1 MKPRTVRKQP
11 PYVAFRAF
19 TDALDHLQLM
29 GVKGPLNRES
39 CGAVGRETWYQLRS
53 TLRLLHLIND
63 QDMPTADLFSLL
75 NDRKGMLST
84 LLSQYY
90 PELFAVDLS
99 KFTVSRFN
107 SVLRGYWA
115 KGDTLDRARRFFLS
129 AARETEIRL
138 SPELLNAGKSRRKS
152 KPQVGPDDV
161 ISPIQ
166 AAQMHTQHKEVAVGH
181 SNFTLTLSFDLT
193 TMSESDH
200 ELLERLTRQLVS
212 LQRRTQ
218 RGGRASSDRTDN
230 VNNFSEDSD
239 DEPVH

>member
-11 PYVAFRAF
+11 PYVAFGTF
-19 TDALDHLQLM
+19 MDALDYLQLT
-29 GVKGPLNRES
+29 GVNGSLNRES
-39 CGAVGRETWYQLRS
+39 YGAVGQGTWYQLRR
-53 TLRLLHLIND
+53 TFRLLHLIND

-75 NDRKGMLST
+75 TNRKGMLAT
-84 LLSQYY
+84 LLSQHY
-90 PELFAVDLS
+90 PELFAIDLS
-99 KFTVSRFN
+99 KFTLSSFN

-115 KGDTLDRARRFFLS
+115 NGDTRDRARRFFLK
-129 AARETEIRL
+129 AARESGINL
-138 SPELLNAGKSRRKS
+138 PPELLNAGKSRRKNKS
-152 KPQVGPDDV
+152 QVGPNDV
-161 ISPIQ
+161 ISTTQ

-200 ELLERLTRQLVS
+200 ELLEGLTRQLVS

-218 RGGRASSDRTDN
+218 RGGRANSDHTDN
-230 VNNFSEDSD
+230 VNNFPEDSD